1 MTPPSSTLRK
11 AADLQER
18 IEQLQHELDALLQQ
32 TAEAADGAPGRPEAQ
47 KPPVTPT
54 AERRGKAAVA
64 APTTRGRDRAR
75 RRGSPSG
82 PLAPAVVQVL
92 KAKGA
97 PMGVAEILE
106 GLRDNGYRYAAA
118 DTKKNLGALIYR
130 LKGVKQV
137 GPGQFAAG

>member
-18 IEQLQHELDALLQQ
+18 IEQLQQELDALLQQ
-32 TAEAADGAPGRPEAQ
+32 TGEAADGTPGQPEAQ
-47 KPPVTPT
+47 KQPATPP
-54 AERRGKAAVA
+54 AERRGKATVA
-64 APTTRGRDRAR
+64 APAARGRGR

-97 PMGVAEILE
+97 PMDVAEILE
-106 GLRDNGYRYAAA
+106 GLRANGYRYPAANP
-118 DTKKNLGALIYR
+118 KKNLGARIYR

-137 GPGQFAAG
+137 GPGRFTAE

>member
-1 MTPPSSTLRK
+1 MTPPSSTLRQ

-32 TAEAADGAPGRPEAQ
+32 TGEAADDATRRPEGQ
-47 KPPVTPT
+47 KQPVTPPP
-54 AERRGKAAVA
+54 ERRGKAVVA
-64 APTTRGRDRAR
+64 TPAARGRGR

-97 PMGVAEILE
+97 PRWAWPRSWRVCGPMVT
-106 GLRDNGYRYAAA
+106 
-118 DTKKNLGALIYR
+118 DTPRPTPRRIWARGSTD
-130 LKGVKQV
+130 
-137 GPGQFAAG
+137 

>member
-1 MTPPSSTLRK
+1 MVTPSASTLRK

-18 IEQLQHELDALLQQ
+18 VERLQQELDALLQ
-32 TAEAADGAPGRPEAQ
+32 TGEAADGATGRPDGQEQ
-47 KPPVTPT
+47 TVTPA
-54 AERRGKAAVA
+54 AERRGKATLKTSA
-64 APTTRGRDRAR
+64 ARGGGR

-82 PLAPAVVQVL
+82 PLAPAVVTVL

-106 GLRDNGYRYAAA
+106 GLRANGYQYPAR
-118 DTKKNLGALIYR
+118 DPKKNLSARIYR

-137 GPGQFAAG
+137 GPGQFASE

>member
-18 IEQLQHELDALLQQ
+18 IEQLQHELDALLQP
-32 TAEAADGAPGRPEAQ
+32 TGEVVEGAPGRPEGQ
-47 KPPVTPT
+47 KQPATSP
-54 AERRGKAAVA
+54 AERRGKAAAA
-64 APTTRGRDRAR
+64 APATRDRGRQ
-75 RRGSPSG
+75 RGSPGG

-106 GLRDNGYRYAAA
+106 GLRANGYRYPAANP
-118 DTKKNLGALIYR
+118 KKNLGARIYR
-130 LKGVKQV
+130 LTGVKQV
-137 GPGQFAAG
+137 GPGQFAAE

>member
-1 MTPPSSTLRK
+1 MTPSSSTLRK

-18 IEQLQHELDALLQQ
+18 IEQLQQELDALFQQ
-32 TAEAADGAPGRPEAQ
+32 TDQAVGDGARRPEGQ
-47 KPPVTPT
+47 KQPVTPP
-54 AERRGKAAVA
+54 AERRGKATVKTPA
-64 APTTRGRDRAR
+64 TRGQGR

-92 KAKGA
+92 KAKGV

-106 GLRDNGYRYAAA
+106 GLRANGYKYPSA
-118 DTKKNLGALIYR
+118 DPKKNLGARIYR

-137 GPGQFAAG
+137 GPGQFAAE

>member
-1 MTPPSSTLRK
+1 MTPSSSTLRK

-18 IEQLQHELDALLQQ
+18 IERLQQELDALLQ
-32 TAEAADGAPGRPEAQ
+32 TGEAAHGEAGRPETRKQ
-47 KPPVTPT
+47 PVTPPP
-54 AERRGKAAVA
+54 ERRDKPA
-64 APTTRGRDRAR
+64 APATRGRGR

-92 KAKGA
+92 RAKGT

-106 GLRDNGYRYAAA
+106 GLRANGYQYPSR
-118 DTKKNLGALIYR
+118 DPKKNLGARIYR

-137 GPGQFAAG
+137 GPGRFTAE

>member
-1 MTPPSSTLRK
+1 MTTSSSTLRK

-18 IEQLQHELDALLQQ
+18 IEQLQQELDALFQQ
-32 TAEAADGAPGRPEAQ
+32 TGEAADGAPTRPEGQ
-47 KPPVTPT
+47 KQPVTPP
-54 AERRGKAAVA
+54 AERRGKATVA
-64 APTTRGRDRAR
+64 APAARGRGR

-92 KAKGA
+92 KAKRT

-106 GLRDNGYRYAAA
+106 GLRANGYQYPSA
-118 DTKKNLGALIYR
+118 DPKKNLGARIYR

-137 GPGQFAAG
+137 GPGQFAAE

>member
-1 MTPPSSTLRK
+1 MTPSSSTLRK

-18 IEQLQHELDALLQQ
+18 IEQLQQELDALLQQ
-32 TAEAADGAPGRPEAQ
+32 TDEAAEGAARRPEGQ
-47 KPPVTPT
+47 KQPVTPP
-54 AERRGKAAVA
+54 AERRGKAAA
-64 APTTRGRDRAR
+64 APAASGRGR

-106 GLRDNGYRYAAA
+106 GLRASGYKYPSA
-118 DTKKNLGALIYR
+118 DPKKNLGARIYR

-137 GPGQFAAG
+137 GPGQFAAE

>member
-1 MTPPSSTLRK
+1 MRK

-32 TAEAADGAPGRPEAQ
+32 TGETADDAIRRPEGHKQ
-47 KPPVTPT
+47 LVTPP
-54 AERRGKAAVA
+54 AERRGKAEAA
-64 APTTRGRDRAR
+64 APAARARGR

-82 PLAPAVVQVL
+82 PLAPAVVSVL

-97 PMGVAEILE
+97 PMSVAEIVE
-106 GLRDNGYRYAAA
+106 GLRASGYRYAAA
-118 DTKKNLGALIYR
+118 NPKKNLGARIYR

-137 GPGQFAAG
+137 GPGRFAAE

>member
-18 IEQLQHELDALLQQ
+18 IEQLQQELDALLQQ
-32 TAEAADGAPGRPEAQ
+32 ADETADDAARRPAGQ
-47 KPPVTPT
+47 KQPVTPS
-54 AERRGKAAVA
+54 AARRGKATVKPPA
-64 APTTRGRDRAR
+64 ARGQER

-92 KAKGA
+92 KAKGT
-97 PMGVAEILE
+97 PMNVAEILK
-106 GLRDNGYRYAAA
+106 GLRANGYRYVAA
-118 DTKKNLGALIYR
+118 DPKKNLSARIYR

-137 GPGQFAAG
+137 GPGQFAAE